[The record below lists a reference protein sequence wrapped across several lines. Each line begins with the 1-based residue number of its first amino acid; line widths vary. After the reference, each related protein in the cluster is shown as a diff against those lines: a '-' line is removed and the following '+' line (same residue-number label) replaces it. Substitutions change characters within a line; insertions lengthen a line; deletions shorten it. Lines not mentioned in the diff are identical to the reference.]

1 MSEIEKL
8 HRRLDQMLS
17 SSKELKSSV
26 SDLCGDFSYLLKQV
40 NFIDDQLS
48 SSEEEIEDNTTQ
60 YEFLRILSPIF
71 TFTLLIMCCK
81 KVYLWTKFSF
91 CQYSLYR

>member
-26 SDLCGDFSYLLKQV
+26 LDLCGDFSYLLKQV

-48 SSEEEIEDNTTQ
+48 SSEEEIEENITQ
-60 YEFLRILSPIF
+60 YEFLWILSPIF
-71 TFTLLIMCCK
+71 TFTLLIMCE

-91 CQYSLYR
+91 SQYSLYK